1 MRDQE
6 RTKLDEYRL
15 LEEHGSFLQAL
26 QRHEERN
33 KPVQS
38 RRSMAW
44 IRMDDTPEL
53 AARKELLEKLRNLS
67 YVEKRS
73 IMEEYNR

>member
-1 MRDQE
+1 
-6 RTKLDEYRL
+6 
-15 LEEHGSFLQAL
+15 
-26 QRHEERN
+26 
-33 KPVQS
+33 
-38 RRSMAW
+38 MAW